1 MKNKWILFWRVAREC
16 LRRAVTPFLMY
27 LMCSMVAVA
36 CLSISVYALQVI
48 LIAGCILLA
57 VVLDAD
63 LSFAVGK
70 KHYQMLMTGNIRRR
84 NNMETFSNKDK
95 KSYRYEMEYRR
106 YKGFII
112 GACICIPVVAICLI
126 YVVGGF
132 DTTVSDAAYYGKLA
146 LLLISGWA
154 IIPWELIEGEIS
166 LYFSLASCVLPIC
179 VTGISYLLGARKE
192 RNDALAKES
201 RMEAIK
207 NAGKESNR
215 AKKKRERENRY

>member
-1 MKNKWILFWRVAREC
+1 MKNKWILFWRCAREC

-27 LMCSMVAVA
+27 LMCSTIAVA
-36 CLSISVYALQVI
+36 CLSISAFTVQVI
-48 LIAGCILLA
+48 LIAGCVLLA

-84 NNMETFSNKDK
+84 NNMEIFSNKDK
-95 KSYRYEMEYRR
+95 KSYRYEMEYRW
-106 YKGFII
+106 YKGFIT
-112 GACICIPVVAICLI
+112 GACICIPVVIVCLI
-126 YVVGGF
+126 YVIGGF
-132 DTTVSDAAYYGKLA
+132 DTTDADTAYYGKLV
-146 LLLISGWA
+146 LLIISGWA

-166 LYFSLASCVLPIC
+166 LYFSLVSCVLPIC
-179 VTGISYLLGARKE
+179 VTGIFYILGARKE
-192 RNDALAKES
+192 RNDALKKEA